1 MIFFVN
7 FELKAIFGAFRATNM
22 KLKLERQLYLAY
34 LRWKFQFHISYTF
47 WRKIQTTNPSKNK
60 KNCDFS
66 KPEMTSSKQ
75 KKVLQIYMIY
85 YKSWIFHGNRSK
97 RFREIG
103 CTKSVRKIIKIDP
116 IRSLNQWAS
125 PFFSISKERS
135 LILNIFC
142 STCVQKF
149 SIVFEILRKEYF
161 RGHSVTPLWGR
172 LAKKWKLH
180 IVESMILNNFCSIML
195 FKMFVVFVIYEVK
208 DLSFWPLKSLIT

>member
-103 CTKSVRKIIKIDP
+103 CTKSVRKIITRHDLVASNEEVFRP
-116 IRSLNQWAS
+116 IGPLNPQ
-125 PFFSISKERS
+125 
-135 LILNIFC
+135 
-142 STCVQKF
+142 
-149 SIVFEILRKEYF
+149 LRN
-161 RGHSVTPLWGR
+161 P
-172 LAKKWKLH
+172 
-180 IVESMILNNFCSIML
+180 
-195 FKMFVVFVIYEVK
+195 
-208 DLSFWPLKSLIT
+208 WPW